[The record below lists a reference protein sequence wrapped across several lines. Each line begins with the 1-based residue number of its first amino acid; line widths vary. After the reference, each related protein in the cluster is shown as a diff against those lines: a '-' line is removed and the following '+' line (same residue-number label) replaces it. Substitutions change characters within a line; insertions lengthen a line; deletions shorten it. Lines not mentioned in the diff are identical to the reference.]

1 MIVAG
6 ARGSRIPNQVPG
18 PTTRETFEKPVRCQF
33 TSFTAHRAIPFTVFC
48 PDVCRSQ
55 APHRARNADAENLRK
70 KVSRFAIS
78 KGLLENSQGDP
89 SDPFANIDESKLE
102 QLMSE
107 MAPSMQ
113 DDGGQ
118 EDPKQMAHLMKRM
131 FELTGGEPTGAM
143 LEAIKRME
151 AGEDPDSIDEE
162 LGPAIDEQPDPFSS
176 AGSAPSS
183 KSTASKRL
191 AVRRLLQAPKVDPE
205 LYELEQ

>member
-1 MIVAG
+1 MN
-6 ARGSRIPNQVPG
+6 IPVTHSILYEKELLYTIRSFKKRSHTDTSHKIIKSINLQYSNVPSG
-18 PTTRETFEKPVRCQF
+18 MGLFTIKGRRRC
-33 TSFTAHRAIPFTVFC
+33 SN
-48 PDVCRSQ
+48 S
-55 APHRARNADAENLRK
+55 
-70 KVSRFAIS
+70 SFAIS

-89 SDPFANIDESKLE
+89 ADPFANIDESKLE

-107 MAPSMQ
+107 MAPGMQ
-113 DDGGQ
+113 DDGDQ

-151 AGEDPDSIDEE
+151 AGEDPDAIDEE

-176 AGSAPSS
+176 AGSAPTS

>member
-1 MIVAG
+1 MPIYEFYCPPCHTIYSFL
-6 ARGSRIPNQVPG
+6 SRRMQVP
-18 PTTRETFEKPVRCQF
+18 
-33 TSFTAHRAIPFTVFC
+33 STASC
-48 PDVCRSQ
+48 PKCGCRKL
-55 APHRARNADAENLRK
+55 EK

-89 SDPFANIDESKLE
+89 ADPFANIDESKLE

-113 DDGGQ
+113 DDGDQ

-151 AGEDPDSIDEE
+151 AGEDPD
-162 LGPAIDEQPDPFSS
+162 AIDEDLGAAIDQQPDPFS
-176 AGSAPSS
+176 PSS
-183 KSTASKRL
+183 STSKGSSL
-191 AVRRLLQAPKVDPE
+191 RRILQAPNIDPE
-205 LYELEQ
+205 LYELEG

>member
-1 MIVAG
+1 MPIYEFYCPPCHTIYSFL
-6 ARGSRIPNQVPG
+6 SRRMQVP
-18 PTTRETFEKPVRCQF
+18 
-33 TSFTAHRAIPFTVFC
+33 STASC
-48 PDVCRSQ
+48 PKCGCRKL
-55 APHRARNADAENLRK
+55 EK

-89 SDPFANIDESKLE
+89 ADPFANIDESKLE

-113 DDGGQ
+113 DDGDQ

-151 AGEDPDSIDEE
+151 AGEDPDAIDEE

-176 AGSAPSS
+176 SGSAPTS